1 MSEQPNKKL
10 KDEIERRTRNTS
22 KLIELEAQ
30 KLAVGEMVLE
40 RLEEIL
46 ALLRTAGFKIPTVP
60 KAVVAQVTDSHPV
73 PPNSVIAQATQG
85 LAASAPPIKNPC
97 SVCGQEAA
105 FDEPMPNGTKK
116 YYCRPHGQQRAREKA
131 EEAQTAAL
139 MGSNG
144 TMFARPANPAA
155 ANPQKTIIQAEPPDP
170 LKGPFPN
177 GGGGEPPPNNVL
189 DE

>member
-1 MSEQPNKKL
+1 MENGKL
-10 KDEIERRTRNTS
+10 KNEIAKRTRDTT
-22 KLIELEAQ
+22 KLIEIEAQ

-60 KAVVAQVTDSHPV
+60 KGVAAQVTDSHPV
-73 PPNSVIAQATQG
+73 PPNSVIAQAPQSV
-85 LAASAPPIKNPC
+85 AASAPIKNPC
-97 SVCGQEAA
+97 AICGQEAA
-105 FDEPMPNGTKK
+105 FDEDLPGGGKK
-116 YYCRPHGQQRAREKA
+116 YYCRPHAQARAREKQ

-139 MGSNG
+139 FGGNTG
-144 TMFARPANPAA
+144 TMFPRPQRPTTAPP
-155 ANPQKTIIQAEPPDP
+155 PQKMVIQADPPDP

-177 GGGGEPPPNNVL
+177 GGQAAGPPRNNVL

>member
-1 MSEQPNKKL
+1 VENGKL
-10 KDEIERRTRNTS
+10 KNEIAKRTRDTS
-22 KLIELEAQ
+22 KLIEIEAQ

-60 KAVVAQVTDSHPV
+60 KGVAAQVTDSHPV
-73 PPNSVIAQATQG
+73 PPNSVIAQAPQSV
-85 LAASAPPIKNPC
+85 AASAPIKNPC
-97 SVCGQEAA
+97 AVCGQEAA
-105 FDEPMPNGTKK
+105 FDEDLPGGGKK
-116 YYCRPHGQQRAREKA
+116 YYCRPHGQARSREKQ

-139 MGSNG
+139 FGNTG
-144 TMFARPANPAA
+144 TMFTRPKSPNTVV
-155 ANPQKTIIQAEPPDP
+155 PQKTIIQAEPPDP

-177 GGGGEPPPNNVL
+177 GGQAAGPPRNNVL